1 MALVDFR
8 GKKSVSRST
17 AEQSFHIAVA
27 EYLNLALPSHT
38 TWTTFPAGGGG
49 QRRGQFLKAMGLR
62 AGWPDIQILV
72 RDTAF
77 DSARPMVRFIG
88 LELKAGNGVESKS
101 QKICHSLIRNAG
113 GIIYTVR
120 SLEEIYDALVNKE
133 HLRLRATPVMA
144 NVSPSPQDRAQSQRT
159 AT

>member
-1 MALVDFR
+1 MTGR
-8 GKKSVSRST
+8 RST

-49 QRRGQFLKAMGLR
+49 KVRGKFLKAMGLR

-72 RDTAF
+72 RDTAY
-77 DSARPMVRFIG
+77 DAARPMVRFVG
-88 LELKAGNGVESKS
+88 LELKAGKGVETKG
-101 QKICHSLIRNAG
+101 QRDCHAMIRNAG
-113 GIIYTVR
+113 GIVYTVR
-120 SLEEIYDALVNKE
+120 SLEEIYDALSNKE
-133 HLRLRATPVMA
+133 HMKLRAKPVMA
-144 NVSPSPQDRAQSQRT
+144 NTSPSPQDRAQSQGT